1 MCIGGETIP
10 DIREKDSS
18 IKEKNKAPKHRGQ
31 HRAVK
36 AAGRQLT
43 AKGREA
49 LAQRPRGEDG
59 PVEYAADSTE
69 QLVTGAVDEVKGAVR
84 QGAGKVKNAR
94 KKRQAIKTRKQEAER
109 AAGPDDSQAAG
120 PEARPRQRAD
130 ASARADG
137 RPAETGGVEQTQPRP
152 PTPQERMRQVAVQDR
167 REQAKRPVTH
177 RPAPGDSA
185 PPAQAPGGASYPKTK
200 DALSA
205 SFHPSIHP
213 SGPSAREGGGPPVI
227 REKVRGG
234 AAPKQKP
241 AGGAAAKAPVSPIK
255 TTTPP
260 ARAAVHGLSRRMA
273 GRAASTKAAEQM
285 KRHGQRQMVQRA
297 KQAAKAAASLTRKIA
312 AAVTRAVAALIG
324 AVTAFAGGAVL
335 LVALCVVILVA
346 AVVSSPFGIF
356 FSDEEKA
363 PGAIAPYAAISQIN
377 TEYFDRLESL
387 KAGNYDSVDVQGQ
400 PPNWRE
406 VLAVF
411 ACKTAGTDDG
421 VDVATFDAD
430 RVERLRM
437 VFWDMTAIT
446 SYVETIHHSGDGEDN
461 PGWTERIL
469 HITITPKTAEDMAA
483 EYGFSEDMRSAL
495 AELLNEDNGPF
506 WAKILYGSA
515 SDTEIVAVAFS
526 QLGNEGG
533 GPYWSWYGFSSREE
547 WCACFVSWCANECGY
562 IEAGI
567 IPKFAVCI
575 TGSNWFKERGQWA
588 ENTAEPSPG
597 AIIFFDWDDE
607 NGQDGE
613 ADHVGIV
620 ERVEDG
626 RVYTI
631 EGNSGDQVCQNSYP
645 VGYYEIYGYGL
656 PAYG

>member
-1 MCIGGETIP
+1 M
-10 DIREKDSS
+10 
-18 IKEKNKAPKHRGQ
+18 
-31 HRAVK
+31 
-36 AAGRQLT
+36 
-43 AKGREA
+43 
-49 LAQRPRGEDG
+49 
-59 PVEYAADSTE
+59 
-69 QLVTGAVDEVKGAVR
+69 DEVKGAVR
-84 QGAGKVKNAR
+84 QGAGKVKNTR
-94 KKRQAIKTRKQEAER
+94 KKRQAIKEKKRRAEQEAAR
-109 AAGPDDSQAAG
+109 QDPGGQDHTRQGPDGHAG
-120 PEARPRQRAD
+120 AERRQ
-130 ASARADG
+130 DG
-137 RPAETGGVEQTQPRP
+137 TGGTERGRPRP
-152 PTPQERMRQVAVQDR
+152 PTPQERMRQVAVQER

-177 RPAPGDSA
+177 RPAPGESA
-185 PPAQAPGGASYPKTK
+185 PPARSPYGPSALKTK
-200 DALSA
+200 DSLSA
-205 SFHPSIHP
+205 SINPSIHQ

-227 REKVRGG
+227 KERAKGG
-234 AAPKQKP
+234 TAPKQKP
-241 AGGAAAKAPVSPIK
+241 AGGAAAVKTRQAAGSAAAKAPVNPIK
-255 TTTPP
+255 TAPP
-260 ARAAVHGLSRRMA
+260 VKAKATAMTRRAA
-273 GRAASTKAAEQM
+273 GRAMSAKAAEQM

-363 PGAIAPYAAISQIN
+363 PGAVAPYAAISQIN
-377 TEYFDRLESL
+377 TEYFEHLETL
-387 KAGNYDSVDVQGQ
+387 KAGDYDSVDVQGQ

-430 RVERLRM
+430 RVERLRT
-437 VFWDMTAIT
+437 VFWDMVTIT
-446 SYVETIHHSGDGEDN
+446 SYVETIHHPGDGEDD

-469 HITITPKTAEDMAA
+469 HITITPKTAEEMAA
-483 EYGFSEDMRSAL
+483 EYGFSEDML
-495 AELLNEDNGPF
+495 VVLQELLSEDNGPF

-526 QLGNEGG
+526 QLGNVGG
-533 GPYWSWYGFSSREE
+533 GPYWSWYGFSQREE

-562 IEAGI
+562 IDAGI
-567 IPKFAVCI
+567 IPRFAGCI
-575 TGSNWFKERGQWA
+575 AGSDWFKERGQWA

-597 AIIFFDWDDE
+597 TIIFFDWDDE

-631 EGNSGDQVCQNSYP
+631 EGNSGDQVRQNSYP

-656 PAYG
+656 PAYPGG